1 MRDEVIAR
9 HADSESSILS
19 SFRLPSSYF
28 PIVPLAAPYWN
39 GETYRSILRCLI
51 SFHIIDGPE
60 LSELHS
66 QIIATLGVDDAL
78 LCGSGSLALEIALRA
93 CEVRHGDEVVIP
105 TFCCAAIV
113 LPILAVGAVPVL
125 ADVGEELNL
134 AVETVK
140 PVLTRKTKA
149 VVVPHLFGNPAEIGA
164 IVELAHKRSICV
176 IDDAAQALGATI
188 DGQPVGSFGDAGI
201 LSFGK
206 EKICFG
212 LGGGAVV
219 SRRKEICCNYSA
231 AELVRPRHLLTL
243 RKFFSTLVWNHWRR
257 WTLPVQRALGRRDSH
272 GPEAPLTPYRNEKMA
287 SLNAAVARSLMQSLS
302 ENLSARRAR
311 ALTYQELLKD
321 VDGLRLIPHRS
332 GSACL
337 TQVAQVLPNR
347 RGHDLAAEI
356 IATLGR
362 TGYEIQGSYV
372 PIHLLGNYPECVWDR
387 LPNAERIWA
396 DLIELPC
403 EPSVCL
409 DDVEQIASIV
419 RRAVAE
425 R

>member
-1 MRDEVIAR
+1 MRDEVIVR

-19 SFRLPSSYF
+19 SFRLPPAYF
-28 PIVPLAAPYWN
+28 PIVPLAVPYWN

-51 SFHIIDGPE
+51 SGHIIDGPE
-60 LSELHS
+60 LTELRS

-93 CEVRHGDEVVIP
+93 CEVKHGDEVVIP

-125 ADVGEELNL
+125 ADAGEEINL
-134 AVETVK
+134 TVETVE
-140 PVLTRKTKA
+140 PLLTRKTKA
-149 VVVPHLFGNPAEIGA
+149 IVVPHLFGNPAEIGA
-164 IVELAHKRSICV
+164 IVELAHKRNICV

-188 DGQPVGSFGDAGI
+188 DGQAVGSFGDAAI

-219 SRRKEICCNYSA
+219 FRRKDLLGNFFDVDLTRT
-231 AELVRPRHLLTL
+231 ELRSTL
-243 RKFFSTLVWNHWRR
+243 GKLSSTLVWNHWRR
-257 WTLPVQRALGRRDSH
+257 WTLPLQSSLVRRDSH
-272 GPEAPLTPYRNEKMA
+272 GPEAPLTPYRNENMA
-287 SLNAAVARSLMQSLS
+287 NLNASVACSLMQSLA

-311 ALTYQELLKD
+311 ARAYRDLLQG
-321 VDGLRLIPHRS
+321 VEGLQLIWHRA

-337 TQVAQVLPNR
+337 TQVVRILPTG
-347 RGHDLAAEI
+347 RGRDLAAEI
-356 IATLGR
+356 IAVLGGA
-362 TGYEIQGSYV
+362 GYEIQGSYV
-372 PIHLLGNYPECVWDR
+372 PIHLLGDYSQCVWDR

-403 EPSVCL
+403 EPSVGL
-409 DDVEQIASIV
+409 DQVERVAAIV
-419 RRAVAE
+419 KRTINS
-425 R
+425 

>member
-1 MRDEVIAR
+1 MRAEVIAR
-9 HADSESSILS
+9 HADSESPTLS
-19 SFRLPSSYF
+19 SFRLPPSYF
-28 PIVPLAAPYWN
+28 PIVPLAVPYWN

-51 SFHIIDGPE
+51 SGHIIDGPE
-60 LSELHS
+60 LTELRS

-93 CEVRHGDEVVIP
+93 CEVKHGDEVVIP

-113 LPILAVGAVPVL
+113 LPILAVGALPVL

-134 AVETVK
+134 AVETVE

-149 VVVPHLFGNPAEIGA
+149 IVVPHLFGNPAEIGA
-164 IVELAHKRSICV
+164 IVELAHKRNICV
-176 IDDAAQALGATI
+176 IDDAAQALGVTI

-219 SRRKEICCNYSA
+219 SRWKELRGNFSA
-231 AELVRPRHLLTL
+231 AELARPRHLPTL
-243 RKFFSTLVWNHWRR
+243 RKFSSTLVWHHWRR
-257 WTLPVQRALGRRDSH
+257 WTLPLQSSLVRRYSH
-272 GPEAPLTPYRNEKMA
+272 GPEAPLTPYRNENMA
-287 SLNAAVARSLMQSLS
+287 NLNAAVACSLMQPLA

-311 ALTYQELLKD
+311 ARAYRDLLQG
-321 VDGLRLIPHRS
+321 VQGLQLIWHRA

-337 TQVAQVLPNR
+337 TQVVRILPTG
-347 RGHDLAAEI
+347 RGRDLAAEI
-356 IATLGR
+356 IAVLGGA
-362 TGYEIQGSYV
+362 GYEIQGSYV
-372 PIHLLGNYPECVWDR
+372 PIHLLGNYPQCVWDR

-409 DDVEQIASIV
+409 DDVGQIASMV
-419 RRAVAE
+419 KAVISS
-425 R
+425 